1 MLVVLSNMTAV
12 QDKLVAHKLMMVDTF
27 EDTVVGDTEF
37 VHHTMF
43 VGTAFEGTAFEGTA
57 FEGTAFEGTAHML
70 YMVVLRMPAAAVA
83 AAVAVA
89 VAVAVASADQHMV
102 AHIQLVYTALPVLYP
117 LLLQW
122 TVIVQKKTQKQKKQN
137 VMDSSNRFSPH
148 NTSNR

>member
-57 FEGTAFEGTAHML
+57 HML
-70 YMVVLRMPAAAVA
+70 YMVVLRMPA

-102 AHIQLVYTALPVLYP
+102 AHIQ
-117 LLLQW
+117 
-122 TVIVQKKTQKQKKQN
+122 
-137 VMDSSNRFSPH
+137 
-148 NTSNR
+148 